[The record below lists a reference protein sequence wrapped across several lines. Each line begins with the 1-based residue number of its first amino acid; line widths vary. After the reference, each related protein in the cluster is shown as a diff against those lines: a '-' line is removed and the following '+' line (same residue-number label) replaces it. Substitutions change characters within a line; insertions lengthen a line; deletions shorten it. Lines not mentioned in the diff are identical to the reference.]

1 MKEILI
7 LVLTYRYIIVEDAQ
21 HFLLFFQAIWTL
33 LLRPRSEAITLPM
46 WAETSG
52 IPQQRK
58 SPQQLT
64 TEVT

>member
-7 LVLTYRYIIVEDAQ
+7 LVLTYRYVIVEDVQ

-52 IPQQRK
+52 IP
-58 SPQQLT
+58 
-64 TEVT
+64 